1 MRKVRIAQVG
11 TGHDH
16 AISTYRSIVAH
27 PEAFELIGVAEPNPE
42 RVKDIYPDAPRC
54 TVDELLARDDLDAVA
69 IETEE
74 SLSTEYAQLFADK
87 GIAIHLDKPGA
98 QNLES
103 FTKLIETVKAK
114 KLPFQMGYMYRYN
127 PMIREALDMAKS
139 GELGEIFSVE
149 AQMSVCHDPA
159 KRAWLGQFRGGM
171 LYFLGCHLI
180 DLVYQIQ
187 GEPEEIIPMN
197 MSTGI
202 DCGGA
207 EDYGFAVMKY
217 KNGVSFVKSC
227 ATEYGGYR
235 RRQIVICGSKGTI
248 EIKPTEIN
256 VAGPGQRIRTPEHM
270 TLEKNG
276 AQAFCDCA
284 VAHEIIV
291 DRYDNMMLSFA
302 RNVLGEEEMLCSPDY
317 ELALFKLIMKCCGA
331 L

>member
-1 MRKVRIAQVG
+1 MKKVRIAQVG

-16 AISTYRSIVAH
+16 APATFNSIMAH
-27 PEAFELIGVAEPNPE
+27 PEVFDMVGAAEPNPE
-42 RVKDIYPDAPRC
+42 RVKNLYSKAPHY
-54 TVDELLARDDLDAVA
+54 TVEELLAMDDLDAVA

-87 GIAIHLDKPGA
+87 GVAVHMDKPGA

-139 GELGEIFSVE
+139 GKLGEIFSVE
-149 AQMSVCHDPA
+149 TQMSVCHAPS
-159 KRAWLGQFRGGM
+159 KRAWLGQFKGGM
-171 LYFLGCHLI
+171 LYYLGCHLI

-207 EDYGFAVMKY
+207 EDYGFAILKY

-227 ATEYGGYR
+227 ATEYGGYG
-235 RRQIVICGSKGTI
+235 RRQIVICGSLGTI

-256 VAGPGQRIRTPEHM
+256 MSLPGQCIRTTEHI
-270 TLEKNG
+270 TLAKD
-276 AQAFCDCA
+276 APQPFADCST
-284 VAHEIIV
+284 AHEIIV

-317 ELALFKLIMKCCGA
+317 ELALFKLILKCCGA
-331 L
+331 M

>member
-202 DCGGA
+202 DCGGT
-207 EDYGFAVMKY
+207 EAVSY
-217 KNGVSFVKSC
+217 
-227 ATEYGGYR
+227 THL
-235 RRQIVICGSKGTI
+235 TL
-248 EIKPTEIN
+248 PTN
-256 VAGPGQRIRTPEHM
+256 
-270 TLEKNG
+270 
-276 AQAFCDCA
+276 
-284 VAHEIIV
+284 
-291 DRYDNMMLSFA
+291 
-302 RNVLGEEEMLCSPDY
+302 
-317 ELALFKLIMKCCGA
+317 
-331 L
+331 